1 MIFARQSGL
10 PKVSPELRGEQVL
23 YVDTTDLVP
32 DAVTLDIL
40 ARFALQVRRSGY
52 RVVLRGVSP
61 ELAELIE
68 FAGLEDALPVDPLGP
83 DPLRPDS
90 SPPRC

>member
-1 MIFARQSGL
+1 MIFGARGGL
-10 PKVSPELRGEQVL
+10 PTVSPELRGEQLL
-23 YVDTTDLVP
+23 YVDTADLNP

-61 ELAELIE
+61 QLAGLIE
-68 FAGLEDALPVDPLGP
+68 LAGLEDVLPI
-83 DPLRPDS
+83 DPLRPGS

>member
-1 MIFARQSGL
+1 MIFASPNG
-10 PKVSPELRGEQVL
+10 PSKVSPELSGEQVL

-40 ARFALQVRRSGY
+40 ARFALKVRRSGY

>member
-1 MIFARQSGL
+1 MTFATRSGL
-10 PKVSPELRGEQVL
+10 SKVSPELSGEQVL
-23 YVDTTDLVP
+23 YVDTSDLVP

-40 ARFALQVRRSGY
+40 AKFALQVRRSGY

-61 ELAELIE
+61 ELMELIE
-68 FAGLEDALPVDPLGP
+68 FAGLEEALPVHPPEP